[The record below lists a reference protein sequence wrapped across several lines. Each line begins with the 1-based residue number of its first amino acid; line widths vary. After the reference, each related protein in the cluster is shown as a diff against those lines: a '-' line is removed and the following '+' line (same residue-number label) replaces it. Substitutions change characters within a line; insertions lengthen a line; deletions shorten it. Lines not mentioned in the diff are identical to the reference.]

1 MKFKLVNDNSVNEAL
16 RIKRHRLS
24 EEDSQGMSKF
34 HMIYTVDGVK
44 SEQDISAANIAKAEE
59 LVRKQYDGKNI
70 IFTSKKPVQ
79 EDYNALDSF
88 DAAHSIGRL
97 NTGDIFKNRKGTI
110 ITIVEPTKDGRIQY
124 RVGDEV
130 RIGSENSIQNM
141 LYQNNYMRI
150 SKWEKNLKEAY
161 GYTITYDELIEI
173 QGKIDRLIRKMAD
186 NHQDEISPS
195 SNTYR
200 IGLPFIGTREGYID
214 LQNMNQYIEGHED
227 DWDEDD
233 DYDESLNEDKIADKV
248 KSKQDP
254 KEMTKKA
261 IKMLKNLGGEYKDL
275 AKEYKDTYG
284 EDPLNESLKE
294 DYKYVKRAFA
304 FDIYKDG
311 NDYVLLD
318 GDGDEVYRADN
329 TLDCLK
335 YAKKNSSKYYKADM
349 SFDNKSWE
357 NDFLHEDMEDS
368 EKVLEADEKLPQ
380 TEETVGLSNAIIQ
393 EINGE
398 WETIQHYNDLI
409 SIMRTEGQ
417 DDMINVI
424 SDIIDEENKH
434 VGQLQKCLQ
443 MISPNVS
450 EIDSGETEAIGQ
462 LNTIDNEVA
471 DDSSVDCADD
481 DFGPNSGFDIYL
493 V

>member
-24 EEDSQGMSKF
+24 EEDSQDMQKF
-34 HMIYTVDGVK
+34 HMVYTVDGVK

-79 EDYNALDSF
+79 E
-88 DAAHSIGRL
+88 
-97 NTGDIFKNRKGTI
+97 
-110 ITIVEPTKDGRIQY
+110 
-124 RVGDEV
+124 
-130 RIGSENSIQNM
+130 
-141 LYQNNYMRI
+141 
-150 SKWEKNLKEAY
+150 NLREAY
-161 GYTITYDELIEI
+161 GYTVTYDDLIEI

-227 DWDEDD
+227 DWDDEDE
-233 DYDESLNEDKIADKV
+233 YDESLNEDI
-248 KSKQDP
+248 
-254 KEMTKKA
+254 
-261 IKMLKNLGGEYKDL
+261 
-275 AKEYKDTYG
+275 
-284 EDPLNESLKE
+284 ESP
-294 DYKYVKRAFA
+294 
-304 FDIYKDG
+304 
-311 NDYVLLD
+311 
-318 GDGDEVYRADN
+318 
-329 TLDCLK
+329 
-335 YAKKNSSKYYKADM
+335 
-349 SFDNKSWE
+349 
-357 NDFLHEDMEDS
+357 

-424 SDIIDEENKH
+424 SDIVDEENKH
-434 VGQLQKCLQ
+434 IGQLQKCLQ

-450 EIDSGETEAIGQ
+450 EIDSGESEAIGQ

-471 DDSSVDCADD
+471 DDSPVDCADD

>member
-1 MKFKLVNDNSVNEAL
+1 MKFKQIDDTKLEAL
-16 RIKRHRLS
+16 RIKNRGLR
-24 EEDSQGMSKF
+24 EEDAGMNKF
-34 HMIYTVDGVK
+34 HMVYTVDGVK
-44 SEQDISAANIAKAEE
+44 SEQDISAANVMKAEE
-59 LVRKQYDGKNI
+59 LIRKQYDGKNI
-70 IFTSKKPVQ
+70 IFTSKQPV
-79 EDYNALDSF
+79 
-88 DAAHSIGRL
+88 
-97 NTGDIFKNRKGTI
+97 K
-110 ITIVEPTKDGRIQY
+110 
-124 RVGDEV
+124 
-130 RIGSENSIQNM
+130 EN
-141 LYQNNYMRI
+141 LR
-150 SKWEKNLKEAY
+150 EAY
-161 GYTITYDELIEI
+161 GYKVSYDDLIEI

-227 DWDEDD
+227 DWDDEDE
-233 DYDESLNEDKIADKV
+233 YDESLNED
-248 KSKQDP
+248 
-254 KEMTKKA
+254 
-261 IKMLKNLGGEYKDL
+261 L
-275 AKEYKDTYG
+275 AS
-284 EDPLNESLKE
+284 PES
-294 DYKYVKRAFA
+294 
-304 FDIYKDG
+304 
-311 NDYVLLD
+311 
-318 GDGDEVYRADN
+318 
-329 TLDCLK
+329 
-335 YAKKNSSKYYKADM
+335 
-349 SFDNKSWE
+349 
-357 NDFLHEDMEDS
+357 
-368 EKVLEADEKLPQ
+368 KVLEADEKLPQ

-409 SIMRTEGQ
+409 SIMRTEGR

-462 LNTIDNEVA
+462 LYT
-471 DDSSVDCADD
+471 DDSCLDCADD

>member
-16 RIKRHRLS
+16 RIKRHRLK
-24 EEDSQGMSKF
+24 EEDSQGMQKF
-34 HMIYTVDGVK
+34 HMVYTVDGVK

-79 EDYNALDSF
+79 E
-88 DAAHSIGRL
+88 
-97 NTGDIFKNRKGTI
+97 
-110 ITIVEPTKDGRIQY
+110 
-124 RVGDEV
+124 
-130 RIGSENSIQNM
+130 
-141 LYQNNYMRI
+141 
-150 SKWEKNLKEAY
+150 NLKEAY

-227 DWDEDD
+227 DWDDEDE
-233 DYDESLNEDKIADKV
+233 YDE
-248 KSKQDP
+248 
-254 KEMTKKA
+254 
-261 IKMLKNLGGEYKDL
+261 
-275 AKEYKDTYG
+275 
-284 EDPLNESLKE
+284 
-294 DYKYVKRAFA
+294 
-304 FDIYKDG
+304 
-311 NDYVLLD
+311 
-318 GDGDEVYRADN
+318 
-329 TLDCLK
+329 C
-335 YAKKNSSKYYKADM
+335 
-349 SFDNKSWE
+349 
-357 NDFLHEDMEDS
+357 LHEDLES
-368 EKVLEADEKLPQ
+368 PEKVLEADEKVPQ

-409 SIMRTEGQ
+409 SIMRTEGR

-434 VGQLQKCLQ
+434 IGQLQKCLQ

-462 LNTIDNEVA
+462 LNTIDNEVV
-471 DDSSVDCADD
+471 DDSPVDCADD

>member
-1 MKFKLVNDNSVNEAL
+1 MKVIKLDNNNSLNEAL

-24 EEDSQGMSKF
+24 EEDNQGMSKF
-34 HMIYTVDGVK
+34 HMVYTVDGVK
-44 SEQDISAANIAKAEE
+44 SEQDISAANVAKAEE

-79 EDYNALDSF
+79 E
-88 DAAHSIGRL
+88 
-97 NTGDIFKNRKGTI
+97 
-110 ITIVEPTKDGRIQY
+110 
-124 RVGDEV
+124 
-130 RIGSENSIQNM
+130 
-141 LYQNNYMRI
+141 
-150 SKWEKNLKEAY
+150 NLREAY
-161 GYTITYDELIEI
+161 GYTVTYDDLIEI

-227 DWDEDD
+227 DWDEDE
-233 DYDESLNEDKIADKV
+233 YDESLNEDLAALIQQLHDKDEYLWNLHSTNYDWLYDECSKYSDCWGSADCKDSIADCIRRM
-248 KSKQDP
+248 P
-254 KEMTKKA
+254 KDA
-261 IKMLKNLGGEYKDL
+261 QYKLLDKL
-275 AKEYKDTYG
+275 VAPLHES
-284 EDPLNESLKE
+284 LNE
-294 DYKYVKRAFA
+294 
-304 FDIYKDG
+304 
-311 NDYVLLD
+311 
-318 GDGDEVYRADN
+318 
-329 TLDCLK
+329 
-335 YAKKNSSKYYKADM
+335 DM
-349 SFDNKSWE
+349 K
-357 NDFLHEDMEDS
+357 DS

-424 SDIIDEENKH
+424 SDIVDEENKH
-434 VGQLQKCLQ
+434 IGQLQKCLQ
-443 MISPNVS
+443 IISPNVS

-471 DDSSVDCADD
+471 DDSCVDCVDD